1 MEFLQFVFAF
11 VFALALLVTF
21 HEFGHYWV
29 ARRCDVKILR
39 FAVGFGKPIY
49 KTHFGPDKSEF
60 VIGRIPLGGY
70 VKMLDERETQVPESE
85 SHRAFNNKPLGQRFA
100 IVLAGP
106 AFNFIFAFF
115 AFWLVFISG
124 IEGYRPVIG
133 EVDSGSLAAQ
143 SGIKEGQEILAV
155 DDIETRIWPSAME
168 RMVSSLIKNGEVKIQ
183 VREKSL
189 LESSYTIDAHH
200 INVDDMASGKFFD
213 VIGFQ
218 PMRRSID
225 PIIDSVIEDSP
236 AARAGLKPEDR
247 ILKADG
253 LNMNSWSDWVE
264 YVRNRPEQNIELLVL
279 RDGSDILLDLVPA
292 LVKEEGESFGRVGVT
307 VKMPNKADPELL
319 ATEAFGPLTAAAMS
333 LNKIGDVVVT
343 SLKMM
348 GKMLTGEASLKNL
361 SGPISIAQY
370 AGYMAAAGVM
380 IYINF
385 LALISV
391 SLGLINLFP
400 IPLLDGGHLMYYL
413 IEFVKGSPVSDSI
426 QIAGQQ
432 LGFVILMMLM
442 TLVFY
447 NDIVRII
454 G

>member
-1 MEFLQFVFAF
+1 MEYLQFVFAF
-11 VFALALLVTF
+11 VFALAILVTF

-29 ARRCDVKILR
+29 ARLCDVKILR
-39 FAVGFGKPIY
+39 FAVGFGKPLY
-49 KTHFGPDKSEF
+49 KRTFGADDSEF

-70 VKMLDERETQVPESE
+70 VKMLDEREGSVPDNER
-85 SHRAFNNKPLGQRFA
+85 HRAFNQKPLGQRFA

-124 IEGYRPVIG
+124 IEGYKPVIG
-133 EVDSGSLAAQ
+133 DVAENSIAA
-143 SGIKEGQEILAV
+143 SAGIRSGQEILAIDGV
-155 DDIETRIWPSAME
+155 ATHIWPSAME
-168 RMVSSLIKNGEVKIQ
+168 RMVSSLIKNGEVDIL

-189 LESSYTIDAHH
+189 LENSYHLDARSID
-200 INVDDMASGKFFD
+200 VDDMASGKFFD
-213 VIGFQ
+213 VVGFKPRQ
-218 PMRRSID
+218 EPLLPVVNQVVD
-225 PIIDSVIEDSP
+225 NSP
-236 AARAGLKPEDR
+236 AARAGLQSGDK
-247 ILKADG
+247 IMQADG
-253 LNMNSWSDWVE
+253 HSVSSWQDWVE
-264 YVRNRPEQNIELLVL
+264 YVRSRPGQSLLLTVERDRSELSVRITPERIEE
-279 RDGSDILLDLVPA
+279 DGEV
-292 LVKEEGESFGRVGVT
+292 FGRVGVS
-307 VKMPNKADPELL
+307 VEVPEKADPDLL
-319 ATEAFGPLTAAAMS
+319 AVESFGPVAAAGMS
-333 LNKIGDVVVT
+333 VNKIADVVMT

-348 GKMLTGEASLKNL
+348 GKMITGEASLKNL

-380 IYINF
+380 VYINF

-426 QIAGQQ
+426 QVAGQQ

-442 TLVFY
+442 SLVFY